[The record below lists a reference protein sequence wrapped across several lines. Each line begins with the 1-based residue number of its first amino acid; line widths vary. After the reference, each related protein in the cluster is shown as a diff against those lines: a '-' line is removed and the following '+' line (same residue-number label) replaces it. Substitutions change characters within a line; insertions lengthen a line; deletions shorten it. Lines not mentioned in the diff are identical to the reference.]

1 MVRGSL
7 ARSVEGVCVQKS
19 FNTSTAE
26 CSTGS
31 GDVGSGG
38 RCLRHREKTGAGVAF
53 LNSPPWPRAPRWR
66 MCAWGVMGGRG
77 EGFTA

>member
-31 GDVGSGG
+31 GDVGSGDQ
-38 RCLRHREKTGAGVAF
+38 CLRHREKTGAGVAF
-53 LNSPPWPRAPRWR
+53 LNSPP
-66 MCAWGVMGGRG
+66 
-77 EGFTA
+77 